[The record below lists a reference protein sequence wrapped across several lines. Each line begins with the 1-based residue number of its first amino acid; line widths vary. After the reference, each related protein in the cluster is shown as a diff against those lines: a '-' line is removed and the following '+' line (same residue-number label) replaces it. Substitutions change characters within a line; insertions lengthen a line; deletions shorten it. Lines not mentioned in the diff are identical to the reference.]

1 MGPADLGDG
10 AAALIALS
18 GVIVLT
24 AQSDPIAATALIA
37 SIVPMGNSGLAVVNE
52 ALVAAPVSIVLIA
65 ASDRA
70 TVAAV
75 PGRNVLIVVSAS
87 LALARLAVRM
97 SAVTVSGAMVVLC
110 GDLRL
115 LARARSARSGL
126 IAMSGANM
134 NLPLL
139 KVLPVLKSM
148 I

>member
-10 AAALIALS
+10 AAAPIVLSGVSVPTDQSDLIVASALIALT
-18 GVIVLT
+18 VL
-24 AQSDPIAATALIA
+24 
-37 SIVPMGNSGLAVVNE
+37 MENSGLAGVSE
-52 ALVAAPVSIVLIA
+52 PLVAAPVSIVLTA

-70 TVAAV
+70 TAAAV

-87 LALARLAVRM
+87 LALARHAVM
-97 SAVTVSGAMVVLC
+97 VSAVT
-110 GDLRL
+110 
-115 LARARSARSGL
+115 
-126 IAMSGANM
+126 M

>member
-10 AAALIALS
+10 AAAPIVLS
-18 GVIVLT
+18 GVSVPT
-24 AQSDPIAATALIA
+24 AQSDLIVASALIA
-37 SIVPMGNSGLAVVNE
+37 LTVLMENSGLAGVSE
-52 ALVAAPVSIVLIA
+52 PLVAAPVSIVLTA

-70 TVAAV
+70 TAAAV

-87 LALARLAVRM
+87 LALARHAVM
-97 SAVTVSGAMVVLC
+97 VSAVTASGAMVALC
-110 GDLRL
+110 VAL
-115 LARARSARSGL
+115 LLLVRARSGL
-126 IAMSGANM
+126 IAMSAVTM

>member
-10 AAALIALS
+10 AAAPIVLS
-18 GVIVLT
+18 GVSVPT
-24 AQSDPIAATALIA
+24 AQSDLIVASALIA
-37 SIVPMGNSGLAVVNE
+37 LTVLMENSGLAGVSE
-52 ALVAAPVSIVLIA
+52 PLVAAPVSIVLTA

-70 TVAAV
+70 TAAAV

-87 LALARLAVRM
+87 LALARHAVM
-97 SAVTVSGAMVVLC
+97 VSAVTASGAMVALC
-110 GDLRL
+110 VAL
-115 LARARSARSGL
+115 LLLVRARRARSGL
-126 IAMSGANM
+126 IAMSAVTM